1 MNTISYM
8 VLTARVVVVM
18 FHKIVTTKGNYA
30 GGRRGDI
37 TKMADDNNTRKPHNY
52 WEEATP
58 AQWEEWA
65 KRMQREEEES
75 AKMSVDAAEAKRIED
90 IGKAQWTFDK
100 VAKTDLTI
108 DNGNGDP
115 REEQARL
122 QVLEDELQNMDKDPH
137 KEIAYKIGYDE
148 TNQVPKNL
156 DGNTSSRHNEWYL
169 PYSLK
174 ILAA

>member
-1 MNTISYM
+1 M
-8 VLTARVVVVM
+8 VVM
-18 FHKIVTTKGNYA
+18 FLKIVTTKRSLTGK
-30 GGRRGDI
+30 RRGGI

-58 AQWEEWA
+58 AQREEWA

-75 AKMSVDAAEAKRIED
+75 AKMSADAAEAKRIED

-115 REEQARL
+115 KGRTGTR
-122 QVLEDELQNMDKDPH
+122 
-137 KEIAYKIGYDE
+137 
-148 TNQVPKNL
+148 
-156 DGNTSSRHNEWYL
+156 
-169 PYSLK
+169 
-174 ILAA
+174 